1 MSLQRLLGAQVVPTV
16 FTVVDK
22 TVGKVPALDMIPHIG
37 LGHVGELE
45 AKGAR
50 VTTSSLIGNDV
61 FVKILWLGKKKDN
74 HMLQQ
79 ASFTRLHSCQ
89 AHGHVSFQSSFGF
102 L

>member
-61 FVKILWLGKKKDN
+61 FVKILGLGN
-74 HMLQQ
+74 LP
-79 ASFTRLHSCQ
+79 
-89 AHGHVSFQSSFGF
+89 
-102 L
+102 